1 VDHDDIAQA
10 LLERY
15 YADADRLVRRGVA
28 SSQDVDLG
36 MRLGAGYPAGPFE
49 ARSSAPQ
56 AASTSRTLT
65 ESPWSAVTVVGSGHM
80 ASGIAEAVAR
90 AGRAVTIVGRAAASL
105 DRSRASIAAN
115 LDRSVGRGRLS
126 EQDAAAIVDRID
138 FVPSIDGIP
147 QDADVII
154 EAVAEDLH
162 VKQAVL
168 VQIDQRARPTAVL
181 ATNTSSYRV
190 ADVMSD
196 VSLQRRTLAIHF
208 FNPASVMKLVEVV
221 PGPEGESVVDAAT
234 AWVHSLGKTP
244 VRSADTRGFIV
255 NRLLIP
261 YLNDAARLHESGCS
275 IDDIDAAMTG
285 TPALPMGPFAL
296 IDLIGLDVTVAALS
310 SMAEAEPDDER
321 LVPAAILTQL
331 VAEGRLGR
339 KSGAGFYTHGGIH
352 AR

>member
-1 VDHDDIAQA
+1 MPIGSFS
-10 LLERY
+10 
-15 YADADRLVRRGVA
+15 RGVA
-28 SSQDVDLG
+28 SALDVDLG

-49 ARSSAPQ
+49 ARGSAPR
-56 AASTSRTLT
+56 AASTSGTNP
-65 ESPWSAVTVVGSGHM
+65 ESPWSSVSIVGSGHM

-90 AGRAVTIVGRAAASL
+90 AGNAVTVVGRSAASL
-105 DRSRASIAAN
+105 DRSRASITAN
-115 LDRSVGRGRLS
+115 LDRAVDRGRLS
-126 EQDAAAIVDRID
+126 VQDAAAIVDRID
-138 FVPSIDGIP
+138 FVPSVSDIP
-147 QDADVII
+147 EDSEVIV
-154 EAVAEDLH
+154 EAVAEDLP

-168 VQIDQRARPTAVL
+168 AQVDQVARPSTVL

-190 ADVMSD
+190 AEVMSD
-196 VSLQRRTLAIHF
+196 VSPQRRTLALHF

-221 PGPEGESVVDAAT
+221 PGRASESVVDPAI
-234 AWVHSLGKTP
+234 AWVHSLGKVP

-261 YLNDAARLHESGCS
+261 YLNDAARLHEGGCS
-275 IDDIDAAMTG
+275 VDDIDAAMTG

-296 IDLIGLDVTVAALS
+296 LDLIGLDVTVAALR
-310 SMAEAEPDDER
+310 SMAEAEPDNER
-321 LVPAAILTQL
+321 LVPAAILTRL

>member
-1 VDHDDIAQA
+1 
-10 LLERY
+10 
-15 YADADRLVRRGVA
+15 
-28 SSQDVDLG
+28 
-36 MRLGAGYPAGPFE
+36 
-49 ARSSAPQ
+49 
-56 AASTSRTLT
+56 
-65 ESPWSAVTVVGSGHM
+65 M

-90 AGRAVTIVGRAAASL
+90 AGSAVAVVGRTAASI
-105 DRSRASIAAN
+105 DRSRASITAN

-126 EQDAAAIVDRID
+126 VQDAAAIVDRIH
-138 FVPSIDGIP
+138 FVPSIGDIP

-162 VKQAVL
+162 VKRAVL
-168 VQIDQRARPTAVL
+168 AQIDQRARPSTIL

-196 VSLQRRTLAIHF
+196 VSSQRRTLALHF

-221 PGPEGESVVDAAT
+221 PGRGSESVVDPAI
-234 AWVHSLGKTP
+234 AWVHSLGKVP
-244 VRSADTRGFIV
+244 VESADTRGFIV

-275 IDDIDAAMTG
+275 VDDIDTAMTG
-285 TPALPMGPFAL
+285 APALPMGPFAL
-296 IDLIGLDVTVAALS
+296 LDLIGLDVTVAALS
-310 SMAEAEPDDER
+310 SMADAEPDDER
-321 LVPAAILTQL
+321 LVPAAILTQFIT
-331 VAEGRLGR
+331 EGRLGR